1 VPEQLEPSLVLLAIG
16 LPDRD
21 GYEACRQIRRVKGS
35 AISLVAV
42 TGWGPDEDRRRAR
55 DAGFDAHLKKPVDPD
70 PLAAMAVATRARESA
85 PGWHA

>member
-1 VPEQLEPSLVLLAIG
+1 VLEQLEPSLVLLAID
-16 LPDRD
+16 LPDR
-21 GYEACRQIRRVKGS
+21 ACRQIRRVKDS